1 MPPKSAPR
9 TRPAPRPRQTPT
21 SSILPPPAIITPPT
35 TITAGPTIITPPTTI
50 TAGPT
55 IITPPK
61 LPNTSTPRTP
71 RTPRVRPPAI
81 NKPTYNRVRNP
92 APRGSRQPNSIVIPT
107 TTPYSNSPNIT
118 SSNLPNTD
126 STTANQ
132 DNTLTYVILGA
143 LVVGIIILKNKDI

>member
-1 MPPKSAPR
+1 MPPKPPPR
-9 TRPAPRPRQTPT
+9 TRPAPRPRQILTP
-21 SSILPPPAIITPPT
+21 SIVPPPAIITPP
-35 TITAGPTIITPPTTI
+35 
-50 TAGPT
+50 PT

-81 NKPTYNRVRNP
+81 AKPIYNRVRNP
-92 APRGSRQPNSIVIPT
+92 APQLKSTLPNSVVIPT
-107 TTPYSNSPNIT
+107 TTPYSNSPNIA

-126 STTANQ
+126 STMTNQ

>member
-21 SSILPPPAIITPPT
+21 PSIVPPPAIITPP
-35 TITAGPTIITPPTTI
+35 
-50 TAGPT
+50 PT

-71 RTPRVRPPAI
+71 RTPRVRQPAI
-81 NKPTYNRVRNP
+81 TKPIYNRVTNP
-92 APRGSRQPNSIVIPT
+92 TNRGSRQPNSIVIPST
-107 TTPYSNSPNIT
+107 ASYSNTPYIT
-118 SSNLPNTD
+118 SSNLPNTA
-126 STTANQ
+126 STTTNQ

>member
-9 TRPAPRPRQTPT
+9 TRPAPRPRQTLTP
-21 SSILPPPAIITPPT
+21 SIVPPPAIITPP
-35 TITAGPTIITPPTTI
+35 
-50 TAGPT
+50 PT

-81 NKPTYNRVRNP
+81 YKPTYNRVRNP
-92 APRGSRQPNSIVIPT
+92 APRGSRQPNSVVIPT
-107 TTPYSNSPNIT
+107 TTPYSNSPNIA
-118 SSNLPNTD
+118 SSNLPNTA
-126 STTANQ
+126 STMTNQ

>member
-9 TRPAPRPRQTPT
+9 TRPAPRPRQTLTP
-21 SSILPPPAIITPPT
+21 SIVPPPAIITPP
-35 TITAGPTIITPPTTI
+35 
-50 TAGPT
+50 PT

-81 NKPTYNRVRNP
+81 AKPIYNRVRNP
-92 APRGSRQPNSIVIPT
+92 APQLKSTLPNTNSIYKPNSVVIPT
-107 TTPYSNSPNIT
+107 TTPYSNSPNIA
-118 SSNLPNTD
+118 SSNLPNTA
-126 STTANQ
+126 STMTNQ

>member
-21 SSILPPPAIITPPT
+21 PSIVPPPAIISPP
-35 TITAGPTIITPPTTI
+35 
-50 TAGPT
+50 PT

-61 LPNTSTPRTP
+61 LPNTAPKPTPRP
-71 RTPRVRPPAI
+71 RPAI
-81 NKPTYNRVRNP
+81 TKPIYNRVRNP
-92 APRGSRQPNSIVIPT
+92 APQLKSTLPNSVVIPT
-107 TTPYSNSPNIT
+107 TTPYSNSPNIA
-118 SSNLPNTD
+118 SSNLPNTA
-126 STTANQ
+126 STTTNQ

>member
-9 TRPAPRPRQTPT
+9 TRPAPRPRQTLTP
-21 SSILPPPAIITPPT
+21 SIVPPPAIITPP
-35 TITAGPTIITPPTTI
+35 
-50 TAGPT
+50 PT

-71 RTPRVRPPAI
+71 RIRP

-92 APRGSRQPNSIVIPT
+92 APQLKSTLPYTTYGSQPNSVVIPT
-107 TTPYSNSPNIT
+107 TTPYSNSPNIA
-118 SSNLPNTD
+118 SSNLPNTA
-126 STTANQ
+126 STTTNQ